1 MSETENTKYSN
12 LRFAKDSVSY
22 SNPTI
27 KTPKRYS
34 KTQITSYL
42 ENPYKYSIQLQEIS
56 TFLRYNNGIYNRII
70 KYFSELPT
78 FDYMLYPIEVDGK
91 ASSSGEKLQK
101 SYFESAT
108 YLQKVNPKYNLQWF
122 LDRMLTNGELYLYK
136 IEDKQ
141 SIVYKEM
148 PADMCRIT
156 SIEDNVCKYAIDLR
170 KVNAKGIYES
180 MPEEVQ
186 KLGDR
191 YAEGGIK
198 EDDLIDTS
206 WYELEKGAY
215 AFNLISP
222 FLAKGFPPFLYLF
235 DGLMH
240 VDEMKQLQFTSAKAN
255 NLKIIHQKIPMDD
268 TGELLI
274 DVDLVREYHDSTK
287 RNLPEGIAITT
298 NPLDLQ
304 SLTLSRTG
312 AEAINQR
319 NDALESLYDDAGI
332 NSEMFNGS
340 KNTTEAIATGVR
352 VDEMYVMNAIGMF
365 ENFLNYE
372 ITQNKKSSY
381 WRVKMMRSTYFT
393 KDENV
398 KRCRENLT
406 YGGSRLEF
414 LAMQGF
420 SPLEGYNTLKGERAL
435 GLDEIMIPQQS
446 SHTMTS
452 SDEGGRPTK
461 KESDDT
467 TTVAKNPEKDQE

>member
-1 MSETENTKYSN
+1 MSESENTKFSN
-12 LRFAKDSVSY
+12 LRFARDSVSY

-27 KTPKRYS
+27 RTPKRYS
-34 KTQITSYL
+34 KTQVTSYL
-42 ENPYKYSIQLQEIS
+42 ENPYKYSNQLQEIS

-91 ASSSGEKLQK
+91 VSSSGEKLQK
-101 SYFESAT
+101 SYFESAS
-108 YLQKVNPKYNLQWF
+108 YLQKVNPKYNFQWF
-122 LDRMLTNGELYLYK
+122 LDRLLTSGELYLYK

-148 PADMCRIT
+148 PADMCRIV
-156 SIEDNVCKYAIDLR
+156 SVEDNVCKYAIDLK
-170 KVNAKGIYES
+170 KVNTKGIYET
-180 MPEEVQ
+180 MPEEIQ

-191 YAEGGIK
+191 YNEGGMK

-215 AFNLISP
+215 AFNIISP
-222 FLAKGFPPFLYLF
+222 FLSKGFPPFLYLF

-255 NLKIIHQKIPMDD
+255 NLKIIHQKIPMDEN
-268 TGELLI
+268 GELLI
-274 DVDLVREYHDSTK
+274 DVELVQEYHSSTK

-304 SLTLSRTG
+304 SITLSRTG

-319 NDALESLYDDAGI
+319 SDALESLYDDAGI
-332 NSEMFNGS
+332 NSELFNGN

-435 GLDEIMIPQQS
+435 GLDEIMVPQQS

-452 SDEGGRPTK
+452 GDEGGRPTK

-467 TTVAKNPEKDQE
+467 STVAKNPEKDKE